1 MRRRVPWGSDH
12 SITACRR
19 PPNTAEGLD
28 LASTPPR
35 LTGSPGATNIC
46 SMPTRIVE
54 QTQQC
59 PYCLLATV
67 VVTVEQ
73 LIEQAR
79 GCRRVDRAVEGVV
92 HVADEAAVISH
103 PARRVCYRFAA
114 GLRAV
119 VSDCVASDRKERAE
133 NRTSTPSAAIGR
145 HRTGRALG
153 EFKSPLRHEHR
164 LRLQGS
170 GPLPAIATRAAT
182 ASAARACIG
191 SLTCEYVS
199 RGDRG

>member
-19 PPNTAEGLD
+19 PPNTAEGLNP
-28 LASTPPR
+28 ASTPPR

-73 LIEQAR
+73 LVEQAR

-92 HVADEAAVISH
+92 HVADEAHGDFAPGSPGLLPLCCRLTCCRVRL
-103 PARRVCYRFAA
+103 RRV
-114 GLRAV
+114 
-119 VSDCVASDRKERAE
+119 
-133 NRTSTPSAAIGR
+133 
-145 HRTGRALG
+145 
-153 EFKSPLRHEHR
+153 
-164 LRLQGS
+164 
-170 GPLPAIATRAAT
+170 
-182 ASAARACIG
+182 
-191 SLTCEYVS
+191 
-199 RGDRG
+199 